1 MPIPPTIFWLKMHPT
16 LQIHLSMPPEKRCKF
31 LPLQLMIPPLK
42 SKKNFL
48 TLIHHPI
55 RLQIVPPS
63 LTTNFLTPSTFHH
76 PIPLLEI
83 PSKRIPPKV
92 FSNIASNIAITNY
105 PPELPT
111 SVDDFS
117 VKHAPI
123 ADESISAASKSVHV
137 PDIPDLT
144 DHAQESDSA
153 LVDKIHSD
161 LVTTEKPFSALVKV
175 FDS

>member
-83 PSKRIPPKV
+83 PSKRIPPKI
-92 FSNIASNIAITNY
+92 FPTLHLTSLSPITPLNY
-105 PPELPT
+105 PLPST
-111 SVDDFS
+111 IFLSSMLQLPMNQSPLLPNLSMF
-117 VKHAPI
+117 PTFL
-123 ADESISAASKSVHV
+123 ISQITHKSQIL
-137 PDIPDLT
+137 P
-144 DHAQESDSA
+144 
-153 LVDKIHSD
+153 
-161 LVTTEKPFSALVKV
+161 
-175 FDS
+175 